1 MSSSLGGRARG
12 IWAGNDASSAVGRG
26 QGMAVA
32 QAGARAGELLLLR
45 ALRTGESSK
54 SQSIPIRSRSGP
66 RPRSRRSSRLQRAL
80 STLGDGRQPAV
91 VTDEGGQPGPFFSR

>member
-26 QGMAVA
+26 QGMAGA

-45 ALRTGESSK
+45 ALRTDESSK
-54 SQSIPIRSRSGP
+54 S
-66 RPRSRRSSRLQRAL
+66 
-80 STLGDGRQPAV
+80 
-91 VTDEGGQPGPFFSR
+91 